1 MGEPVG
7 PRSAIIVP
15 LRIPAPIE
23 RIRQAAVPVAGLG
36 VAPHVTVLSP
46 FAPPARLDAATRA
59 TLASIAGSEKVF
71 SVSLDQAARF
81 PGVLWLDPAPVEPFH
96 RLIVAVCATF
106 PAYPP
111 YGDPTFR
118 PDEVAPHVTV
128 ALGDDKALDA
138 LEPDVR
144 AALPAT
150 ARASSLDVIVE
161 GPDGHWRRLWRL
173 PLRR

>member
-23 RIRQAAVPVAGLG
+23 RVRQAAVPVAALG

-46 FAPPARLDAATRA
+46 FAPPSRLEAATRA
-59 TLASIAGSEKVF
+59 TLASIA
-71 SVSLDQAARF
+71 AAERAFPVALARAERF
-81 PGVLWLDPAPVEPFH
+81 PGVLWLDPAPVEPFQ
-96 RLIVAVCATF
+96 RLIIAVCAAF

-111 YGDPTFR
+111 YGEPTFR

-128 ALGDDKALDA
+128 ALGDEKALDV

-161 GPDGHWRRLWRL
+161 GHDGRWRRLWRL
-173 PLRR
+173 PLRP